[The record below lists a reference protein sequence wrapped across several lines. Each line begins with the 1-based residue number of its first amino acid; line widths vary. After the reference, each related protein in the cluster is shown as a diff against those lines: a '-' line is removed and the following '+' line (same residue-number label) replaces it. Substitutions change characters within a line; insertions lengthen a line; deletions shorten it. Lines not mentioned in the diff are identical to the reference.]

1 MWMKTVITFS
11 LSALLLPAMVSAKSA
26 VLKDPD
32 GKSIAVVMSCSSCKG
47 EKGEQC
53 ITGVEDGFNGE
64 AACGQCAMKSNF
76 GTRISYAYD
85 VLIMGNLKDE
95 KGEPV
100 RGRFVKLFLPN
111 TWTVRTRTGDDG
123 LFRLLLG
130 ATAERKGKPL
140 VVQLGDLKTTK
151 DSKAEY
157 YALFMVPE
165 DHKPCAPAQ

>member
-1 MWMKTVITFS
+1 MRMKFITLVVS
-11 LSALLLPAMVSAKSA
+11 MMLPALALAKSQ
-26 VLKDPD
+26 VLKDPE
-32 GKSIAVVMSCSSCKG
+32 GKNIAVVMNCNSCKG
-47 EKGEQC
+47 EKGAQC
-53 ITGVEDGFNGE
+53 LTGVDDGFDGD
-64 AACGQCAMKSNF
+64 AACGQCGLKANF

-85 VLIMGNLKDE
+85 VLIMGYLKDE

-130 ATAERKGKPL
+130 ATVERKGKPITL
-140 VVQLGDLKTTK
+140 QLGDLKTQK

-157 YALFMVPE
+157 YALFMLPE
-165 DHKPCAPAQ
+165 NHKPCAAAQ

>member
-165 DHKPCAPAQ
+165 DHKPCAPTQ

>member
-1 MWMKTVITFS
+1 MWMKKVTIIS
-11 LSALLLPAMVSAKSA
+11 LSTLLLPAMASAKSA
-26 VLKDPD
+26 VLKDPE
-32 GKSIAVVMSCSSCKG
+32 GKFIATVMSCSSCKG

-53 ITGVEDGFNGE
+53 VTGVEEGFDGE
-64 AACGQCAMKSNF
+64 APCGQCLMKSNF
-76 GTRISYAYD
+76 GIRISYAYD
-85 VLIMGNLKDE
+85 VLIMGHLKDE

-123 LFRLLLG
+123 LFRVLLG

-140 VVQLGDLKTTK
+140 VVQMGELKTPK
-151 DSKAEY
+151 DSKSEY

-165 DHKPCAPAQ
+165 NHKPCAPPQ